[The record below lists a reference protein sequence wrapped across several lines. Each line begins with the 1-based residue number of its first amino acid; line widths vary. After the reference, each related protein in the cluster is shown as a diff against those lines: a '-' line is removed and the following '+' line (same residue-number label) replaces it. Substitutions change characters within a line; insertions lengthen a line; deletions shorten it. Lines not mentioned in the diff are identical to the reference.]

1 MKALNIVTIGTA
13 SVLTQ
18 GPNVATLSEAD
29 FVLYRAW
36 A

>member
-18 GPNVATLSEAD
+18 GPNEGTLIEAD
-29 FVLYRAW
+29 FVLYRAM